1 MLTANEIRNIQFTK
15 SVGGCKVTEVEEFI
29 EQCAETVSELTASK
43 AELEKK
49 LEILADKLVEYR
61 SDEDNIRTA
70 LLSAQKLGDTV
81 VREAKHKAGLVLDDA
96 KIRAEK
102 ILENAQSSI
111 SNEEGE
117 LDRIRQEVTNFK
129 ARMLSIYK
137 EHLAL
142 IDVLPGLDDKKE
154 KQAKPVA
161 VPQPV
166 QESRQEAAPSVV
178 LDIPELKDEDENNAD
193 SQVTDDGMKPVSR
206 FGDLK
211 FGDNYDISKDNEQ
224 DTSGFF
230 HRNK

>member
-193 SQVTDDGMKPVSR
+193 SQVTDDGMRPVSR